1 MPKMIKVMIESN
13 YPIMTQKVC
22 AKYSKISPSQLGNL
36 YKRVREGKIPA
47 VKIKNIENNKI
58 MDQVL
63 YNHRFNTAKIY
74 THVSTKDLSAIKN
87 PLDGLL
93 TGGGV

>member
-13 YPIMTQKVC
+13 SPIMTQKVC

-36 YKRVREGKIPA
+36 YKRVREGKIP
-47 VKIKNIENNKI
+47 I
-58 MDQVL
+58 L

-87 PLDGLL
+87 PLNSLL
-93 TGGGV
+93 AGGGI